1 MAVGRIGAKTVKQT
15 LTHKDYI
22 RLKTLGITGLIDSS
36 IDPIVRANRYLF
48 VNDINEVKKQ
58 RLEEY
63 IIWYLGDS
71 DRLKNYFTRN
81 NAISYNTDP
90 LYNENKKSYFWAV
103 SSTEHDIK
111 RTHSGH
117 PRNIVDTLV
126 YIMSIPNITH
136 EEEVVN
142 KTLQKI
148 LKANKFKQ
156 QITQKSRPMT
166 LVEGWG
172 AWKIN
177 WDLKLSEY
185 PILLYYRA
193 DRVDFIYQSNQL
205 RAIIYKDFF
214 QDQDG
219 KDYVLYE
226 TRRLG
231 DYTDPVTNQT
241 STSLYIDK
249 ELYEITKSDQ
259 LIPCKLDVLPQLKD
273 ITPQVIITNFRHFLG
288 YPNIFYADPSE
299 EFYGRSIFTGKTD
312 IFDDIDQCFS
322 QGANAVRRSTVHEY
336 FNTLYLETDPIT
348 GLPIQPDAFDRKYI
362 KYSGAQG
369 ADGSMPGSTPVQ
381 VVQPQLNFVQ
391 YDQEIQHLL
400 VNAISGIMSPSTI
413 GIDIAKK
420 DNASDTR
427 EKEKQTIFTRNNL
440 LDEEEDVF
448 QHIASDLLVAYE
460 FMHMKKGDQLKCK
473 EYDIN
478 VQYAEFA
485 NQSFEAIL
493 ETVQTGWS
501 GGLISDEMAVDML
514 YGNGISKDVRDR
526 ELKYIKDT
534 KAAAQQSPFPGGDP
548 NDPAAQGEFG
558 DLGAKNPFNTAQE
571 KTKID
576 DLKEDMGIPELG
588 GFESYDHEKR
598 TKERLKD
605 QLER

>member
-1 MAVGRIGAKTVKQT
+1 MDHATVKTTKQT
-15 LTHKDYI
+15 LTHKEYI

-36 IDPIVRANRYLF
+36 IDPVVRANRYLF

-71 DRLKNYFTRN
+71 DRLKNFFTRA
-81 NAISYNTDP
+81 NAISYNMDP

-126 YIMSIPNITH
+126 YIMTIPNITNDSDQS
-136 EEEVVN
+136 ETVN
-142 KTLQKI
+142 KNLQKI
-148 LKANKFKQ
+148 LKVNNFKQ
-156 QITQKSRPMT
+156 QITQQSRPLT

-177 WDLKLSEY
+177 WDKRLSDY

-219 KDYVLYE
+219 KNYVLYE

-231 DYTDPVTNQT
+231 DYTDPVTKET
-241 STSLYIDK
+241 TTSLFIEK
-249 ELYEITKSDQ
+249 ELYEITPADQ
-259 LIPCKLDVLPQLKD
+259 LIPCKLETLPQLKD
-273 ITPQVIITNFRHFLG
+273 IIPQIVIQNFKHFLG
-288 YPNIFYADPSE
+288 YPNIFYHDVSE

-312 IFDDIDQCFS
+312 IFDDLDQCMS

-336 FNTLYLETDPIT
+336 FNTLYLETDPVT

-369 ADGSMPGSTPVQ
+369 ADGTAAGTTPVQ
-381 VVQPQLNFVQ
+381 VVQPNINFTQ
-391 YDQEIQHLL
+391 YSEEERNLL
-400 VNAISGIMSPSTI
+400 MAAISGIMSPATL

-420 DNASDTR
+420 DNADAQR
-427 EKEKQTIFTRNNL
+427 EKEKVTIFTRNNL
-440 LDEEEDVF
+440 LDEEETVF
-448 QHIASDLLVAYE
+448 EHICSDLLVAYE
-460 FMHMKKGDQLKCK
+460 LMNLKEGGQLSCT
-473 EYDIN
+473 EYQIN
-478 VQYAEFA
+478 VQYPEFA
-485 NQSFEAIL
+485 NDSWEKKL
-493 ETVQTGWS
+493 ETVQTGWA
-501 GGLISDEMAVDML
+501 GGIMSDEMALDML
-514 YGNGISKDVRDR
+514 YGDSISKERKDK
-526 ELKYIKDT
+526 ELKFLKEQRAKSEQI
-534 KAAAQQSPFPGGDP
+534 PPEEDP
-548 NDPAAQGEFG
+548 NAQGGFG
-558 DLGAKNPFNTAQE
+558 QMGAENEYNDKMEKARVDEAKQDLGIP
-571 KTKID
+571 
-576 DLKEDMGIPELG
+576 DLM
-588 GFESYDHEKR
+588 
-598 TKERLKD
+598 
-605 QLER
+605 

>member
-1 MAVGRIGAKTVKQT
+1 MDHATVKTTKQT
-15 LTHKDYI
+15 LTHKEYI

-36 IDPIVRANRYLF
+36 IDPVVRANRYLF

-71 DRLKNYFTRN
+71 DRLKNFFTRA
-81 NAISYNTDP
+81 NAISYNMDP

-126 YIMSIPNITH
+126 YIMTIPNITNDSDKSST
-136 EEEVVN
+136 VN
-142 KTLQKI
+142 QNLQKI
-148 LKANKFKQ
+148 LKVNNFKQ
-156 QITQKSRPMT
+156 QITQQSRPLT

-177 WDLKLSEY
+177 WDKRLSDY

-219 KDYVLYE
+219 KNYVLYE

-231 DYTDPVTNQT
+231 DYTDPVTKET
-241 STSLYIDK
+241 TTSLFIEK
-249 ELYEITKSDQ
+249 ELYEITPADQ
-259 LIPCKLDVLPQLKD
+259 LIPCKLERLPQLKD
-273 ITPQVIITNFRHFLG
+273 IIPQIVIQNFKHFLG
-288 YPNIFYADPSE
+288 YPNIFYHDVSE

-312 IFDDIDQCFS
+312 IFDDLDQCMS

-336 FNTLYLETDPIT
+336 FNTLYLETDPVT

-369 ADGSMPGSTPVQ
+369 ADGTAAGSTPVQ
-381 VVQPQLNFVQ
+381 VVQPNINFTQ
-391 YDQEIQHLL
+391 YSEEERNLL
-400 VNAISGIMSPSTI
+400 MAAISGIMSPATL

-420 DNASDTR
+420 DNADAQR
-427 EKEKQTIFTRNNL
+427 EKEKVTIFTRNNL
-440 LDEEEDVF
+440 LDEEETVF
-448 QHIASDLLVAYE
+448 EHICSDLLVAYE
-460 FMHMKKGDQLKCK
+460 LMNLKEGEQLSCT
-473 EYDIN
+473 EYQIN
-478 VQYAEFA
+478 VQYPEFA
-485 NQSFEAIL
+485 NDSWEKKL
-493 ETVQTGWS
+493 ETVQTGWA
-501 GGLISDEMAVDML
+501 GGIMSDEMALDML
-514 YGNGISKDVRDR
+514 YGDSISKERKDK
-526 ELKYIKDT
+526 ELKFLQEQRAKSEQIV
-534 KAAAQQSPFPGGDP
+534 PEEDP
-548 NDPAAQGEFG
+548 NAQGKFG
-558 DLGAKNPFNTAQE
+558 QMGAENEYNDKMEKARVDEAKQDLGIP
-571 KTKID
+571 
-576 DLKEDMGIPELG
+576 DLM
-588 GFESYDHEKR
+588 
-598 TKERLKD
+598 
-605 QLER
+605 

>member
-1 MAVGRIGAKTVKQT
+1 MDHATVKTTKQT
-15 LTHKDYI
+15 LTHKEYI

-36 IDPIVRANRYLF
+36 IDPVVRANRYLF

-71 DRLKNYFTRN
+71 DRLKNFFTRA
-81 NAISYNTDP
+81 NAISYNMDP

-126 YIMSIPNITH
+126 YIMTIPNITNDSDKSGT
-136 EEEVVN
+136 VN
-142 KTLQKI
+142 QNLQKI
-148 LKANKFKQ
+148 LKVNNFKQ
-156 QITQKSRPMT
+156 QITQQSRPLT

-177 WDLKLSEY
+177 WDKRLSDY

-219 KDYVLYE
+219 KNYVLYE

-231 DYTDPVTNQT
+231 DYTDPVTKET
-241 STSLYIDK
+241 TTSLFIEK
-249 ELYEITKSDQ
+249 ELYEITPADQ
-259 LIPCKLDVLPQLKD
+259 LIPCKLETLPQLKD
-273 ITPQVIITNFRHFLG
+273 IIPQIVIQNFKHFLG
-288 YPNIFYADPSE
+288 YPNIFYHDVSE

-312 IFDDIDQCFS
+312 IFDDLDQCMS

-336 FNTLYLETDPIT
+336 FNTLYLETDPVT

-369 ADGSMPGSTPVQ
+369 ADGTAAGSTPVQ
-381 VVQPQLNFVQ
+381 VVQPNINFTQ
-391 YDQEIQHLL
+391 YSEEERNLL
-400 VNAISGIMSPSTI
+400 MAAISGIMSPATL

-420 DNASDTR
+420 DNADAQR
-427 EKEKQTIFTRNNL
+427 EKEKVTIFTRNNL
-440 LDEEEDVF
+440 LDEEETVF
-448 QHIASDLLVAYE
+448 EHICSDLLVAYE
-460 FMHMKKGDQLKCK
+460 LMNLKEGGQLSCT
-473 EYDIN
+473 EYQIN
-478 VQYAEFA
+478 VQYPEFA
-485 NQSFEAIL
+485 NDSWEKKL
-493 ETVQTGWS
+493 ETVQTGWA
-501 GGLISDEMAVDML
+501 GGIMSDEMALDML
-514 YGNGISKDVRDR
+514 YGDSISKERKDK
-526 ELKYIKDT
+526 ELKFLQEQRAKSEQIT
-534 KAAAQQSPFPGGDP
+534 PEEDP
-548 NDPAAQGEFG
+548 NAQGGFG
-558 DLGAKNPFNTAQE
+558 QMGAENEYNDKMEKARVDEAKQDLGIP
-571 KTKID
+571 
-576 DLKEDMGIPELG
+576 DLM
-588 GFESYDHEKR
+588 
-598 TKERLKD
+598 
-605 QLER
+605 

>member
-1 MAVGRIGAKTVKQT
+1 MVKTTKQT
-15 LTHKDYI
+15 LTHKEYV

-36 IDPIVRANRYLF
+36 IDPVVRANRYLF

-71 DRLKNYFTRN
+71 DRLKNFFTRA
-81 NAISYNTDP
+81 NAITYNLDP

-126 YIMSIPNITH
+126 YVMTIPNITSDKDPTST
-136 EEEVVN
+136 VN
-142 KTLQKI
+142 KNLKKI
-148 LKANKFKQ
+148 LKANNFKQ
-156 QITQKSRPMT
+156 QITQLSRPLT

-177 WDLKLSEY
+177 WDKKLSPY

-219 KDYVLYE
+219 KNYVLYE

-231 DYTDPVTNQT
+231 DYTDKAGNTT
-241 STSLYIDK
+241 TSLYIEK
-249 ELYEITKSDQ
+249 ELYEYAANTDR
-259 LIPCKLDVLPQLKD
+259 LIPCKLSTLPQLKD
-273 ITPQVIITNFRHFLG
+273 VVPQIVISNFQHFLG
-288 YPNIFYADPSE
+288 YPNIFYHDVSE

-312 IFDDIDQCFS
+312 IFDDLDQCMS

-336 FNTLYLETDPIT
+336 FNTLYLETDPVT

-362 KYSGAQG
+362 KYAGATG
-369 ADGSMPGSTPVQ
+369 ADGTAAGSTPVQ
-381 VVQPQLNFVQ
+381 VVQPNINFSQ
-391 YDQEIQHLL
+391 YSEEERNLL
-400 VNAISGIMSPSTI
+400 LNAISGIMSPATL

-420 DNASDTR
+420 DNADAQR
-427 EKEKQTIFTRNNL
+427 EKEKVTIFTRNNL
-440 LDEEEDVF
+440 LDEEEPIF
-448 QHIASDLLVAYE
+448 EHICSDLLVAYDL
-460 FMHMKKGDQLKCK
+460 MNLKKDEQLTCT

-478 VQYAEFA
+478 VQYPEFA
-485 NQSFEAIL
+485 NDSWEKKL
-493 ETVQTGWS
+493 ETVQTGWA
-501 GGLISDEMAVDML
+501 GGLLSDEMALDL
-514 YGNGISKDVRDR
+514 LHGDSISEERRQK
-526 ELKYIKDT
+526 ELKFLQDQRAKQEQIPQSDPSMQGGFGEMGAENAYNDQME
-534 KAAAQQSPFPGGDP
+534 KARIDEAQQ
-548 NDPAAQGEFG
+548 
-558 DLGAKNPFNTAQE
+558 DL
-571 KTKID
+571 
-576 DLKEDMGIPELG
+576 GIPELA
-588 GFESYDHEKR
+588 EY
-598 TKERLKD
+598 
-605 QLER
+605 

>member
-1 MAVGRIGAKTVKQT
+1 MVKTTKQT
-15 LTHKDYI
+15 LTHKEYV

-36 IDPIVRANRYLF
+36 IDPVVRANRYLF

-71 DRLKNYFTRN
+71 DRLKNFFTRA
-81 NAISYNTDP
+81 NAITYNLDP

-126 YIMSIPNITH
+126 YVMTIPNITSDKDPTST
-136 EEEVVN
+136 VN
-142 KTLQKI
+142 KNLKKI
-148 LKANKFKQ
+148 LKANNFKQ
-156 QITQKSRPMT
+156 QITQLSRPLT

-177 WDLKLSEY
+177 WDKKLSPY

-219 KDYVLYE
+219 KNYVLYE

-231 DYTDPVTNQT
+231 DYKDDAGNVT
-241 STSLYIDK
+241 TSLYIEK
-249 ELYEITKSDQ
+249 ELYEYAANTDR
-259 LIPCKLDVLPQLKD
+259 LIPCKLSALPQLKD
-273 ITPQVIITNFRHFLG
+273 VVPQIVISNFQHFLG
-288 YPNIFYADPSE
+288 YPNIFYHDVSE

-312 IFDDIDQCFS
+312 IFDDLDQCMS

-336 FNTLYLETDPIT
+336 FNTLYLETDPVT

-362 KYSGAQG
+362 KYAGSTG
-369 ADGSMPGSTPVQ
+369 ADGTASGSTPVQ
-381 VVQPQLNFVQ
+381 VVQPNINFTQ
-391 YDQEIQHLL
+391 YSEEERNLL
-400 VNAISGIMSPSTI
+400 LNAISGIMSPATL

-420 DNASDTR
+420 DNADAQR
-427 EKEKQTIFTRNNL
+427 EKEKVTIFTRNNL
-440 LDEEEDVF
+440 LDEEEPIF
-448 QHIASDLLVAYE
+448 EHICSDLLVAYDL
-460 FMHMKKGDQLKCK
+460 MNLKKDEQLTCT

-478 VQYAEFA
+478 VQYPEFA
-485 NQSFEAIL
+485 NDSWEKKL
-493 ETVQTGWS
+493 ETVQTGWA
-501 GGLISDEMAVDML
+501 GGLLSDEMALDL
-514 YGNGISKDVRDR
+514 LHGDSISEEIKQR
-526 ELKYIKDT
+526 ELKFLQDQRAKQEQIPQSDPSMQGGFGEMGAENAYNDQME
-534 KAAAQQSPFPGGDP
+534 KARIDEAQQ
-548 NDPAAQGEFG
+548 
-558 DLGAKNPFNTAQE
+558 DL
-571 KTKID
+571 
-576 DLKEDMGIPELG
+576 GIPELA
-588 GFESYDHEKR
+588 EY
-598 TKERLKD
+598 
-605 QLER
+605 